1 MILPQ
6 QERRLANYRDLKVWA
21 QAHELS
27 IAIYK
32 ATAAFP
38 KDEQYGLTS
47 QIRRSCT
54 SIPANV
60 AEGYGRGSDAELARY
75 LRIAMGSA
83 TELDYHLLLARD
95 INILDI
101 SSYDRLVHQLDDVRR
116 MLTAFIQRLTPKS

>member
-1 MILPQ
+1 
-6 QERRLANYRDLKVWA
+6 LANYRDLKVWA
-21 QAHELS
+21 KAHELS

-32 ATAAFP
+32 ATATFP

-60 AEGYGRGSDAELARY
+60 AEGYGRGSDAELARF

-83 TELDYHLLLARD
+83 NELDYHLLLARD
-95 INILDI
+95 IDILDV
-101 SSYDRLVHQLDDVRR
+101 SSYDRLVNQLDDVRR
-116 MLTAFIQRLTPKS
+116 MLTVFIQRLTPKKLSAKS

>member
-1 MILPQ
+1 V
-6 QERRLANYRDLKVWA
+6 ANYRDLKVWA
-21 QAHELS
+21 RAHELS

-32 ATAAFP
+32 ATANFP

-95 INILDI
+95 INILDV
-101 SSYDRLVHQLDDVRR
+101 SSYDRLARQLDDVRR
-116 MLTAFIQRLTPKS
+116 MLTAFMQRLTPKS

>member
-1 MILPQ
+1 
-6 QERRLANYRDLKVWA
+6 LANYRDLKVWA

-32 ATAAFP
+32 ATATFP

-95 INILDI
+95 INILDL

-116 MLTAFIQRLTPKS
+116 MLTAFIQRLTPRS

>member
-1 MILPQ
+1 M
-6 QERRLANYRDLKVWA
+6 ANYRDLKVWA
-21 QAHELS
+21 KAHELS

-32 ATAAFP
+32 ATATFP

-60 AEGYGRGSDAELARY
+60 AEGYGRGSDAELARF

-83 TELDYHLLLARD
+83 NELDYHLLLARD
-95 INILDI
+95 IDILDV
-101 SSYDRLVHQLDDVRR
+101 SSYDRLVNQLDDVRR
-116 MLTAFIQRLTPKS
+116 MLTVFIQRLTPKKLSAKS

>member
-1 MILPQ
+1 
-6 QERRLANYRDLKVWA
+6 LANYRDLKVWA
-21 QAHELS
+21 KAHELS

-32 ATAAFP
+32 ATATFP

-60 AEGYGRGSDAELARY
+60 AEGYGRGSDAELARF

-83 TELDYHLLLARD
+83 NELDYHLLLARD
-95 INILDI
+95 IDILDV
-101 SSYDRLVHQLDDVRR
+101 SSYDRLVNQLDDVRR
-116 MLTAFIQRLTPKS
+116 MLTVFIQRLTPKKLRAKS